1 MGLEENG
8 TGIYSEDDDGEKLE
22 DHTVSNE
29 ELPRWSSYEKTFQEI
44 SEDKKWRLSSSQRN
58 VEDVLHAYAL
68 KLEKEQLAHS
78 FIVDTS
84 DDNIRGLFSE
94 IEWREIM
101 SVNKKTV
108 PAIDRK
114 LGEHLLKYKKKTPSA
129 MRMHIMKPWLSGT
142 YNIDEHFDFQ
152 YVHQVFSYL
161 LDEYESPKNQLL
173 QPHLEGW
180 YAINIWSIMIDKAFL
195 NVQDIEL
202 VRGDSASV
210 ASGNR
215 KKNNRNKAE
224 KGTSGRRPDGIFK
237 STVNN
242 HEYGGIEVAKTC
254 QGPHDKKQLGDSL
267 KLGKLLKDM
276 FDQLSSVV
284 NHNEAVIKEIEVV
297 GLLHS
302 RLQLQQLLVDY
313 GGGSCLRLIKEVT
326 TNVPVYLNDVME
338 LINMIISILRAKL
351 RVQRC
356 IAVLKDDSEDA
367 LFLREIT
374 QPPSCPSTPPNE
386 QEGYLTPSR
395 TVTCPTFK
403 SPEKATKVKEVIKKY
418 KNVSA

>member
-1 MGLEENG
+1 
-8 TGIYSEDDDGEKLE
+8 
-22 DHTVSNE
+22 
-29 ELPRWSSYEKTFQEI
+29 
-44 SEDKKWRLSSSQRN
+44 
-58 VEDVLHAYAL
+58 
-68 KLEKEQLAHS
+68 
-78 FIVDTS
+78 
-84 DDNIRGLFSE
+84 
-94 IEWREIM
+94 
-101 SVNKKTV
+101 
-108 PAIDRK
+108 
-114 LGEHLLKYKKKTPSA
+114 
-129 MRMHIMKPWLSGT
+129 
-142 YNIDEHFDFQ
+142 
-152 YVHQVFSYL
+152 
-161 LDEYESPKNQLL
+161 
-173 QPHLEGW
+173 
-180 YAINIWSIMIDKAFL
+180 MIDKAFL
-195 NVQDIEL
+195 NVRDIEL

-215 KKNNRNKAE
+215 KKNNRNKAK

-284 NHNEAVIKEIEVV
+284 NHNEAEIEVV
-297 GLLHS
+297 GLLYS

-356 IAVLKDDSEDA
+356 IAV
-367 LFLREIT
+367 
-374 QPPSCPSTPPNE
+374 
-386 QEGYLTPSR
+386 
-395 TVTCPTFK
+395 
-403 SPEKATKVKEVIKKY
+403 
-418 KNVSA
+418 